1 MGRAGSPPLKST
13 MRYGTVRQY
22 STLLCRVAIY
32 KASEPTRAAGA
43 SASPDES
50 KEPKVGRKTPLVGS
64 RLLPL
69 KLHIF
74 FRGVYFADA
83 RERFTGPA
91 RTFFSFS
98 AGKRRMLLL
107 GGREAVNE
115 GGSEGL

>member
-1 MGRAGSPPLKST
+1 MGRAGSPLLIKGT
-13 MRYGTVRQY
+13 MRYGTVPSPLSRHLQGIRTDM
-22 STLLCRVAIY
+22 SSWRHSFAGRIKGAKSGSENSLRLPAATAKVAY
-32 KASEPTRAAGA
+32 F
-43 SASPDES
+43 
-50 KEPKVGRKTPLVGS
+50 L
-64 RLLPL
+64 
-69 KLHIF
+69 
-74 FRGVYFADA
+74 RGVYFADA